1 MVAWLCLT
9 TTYFV
14 KSVPVFMKKIKT
26 KIFWTKS
33 KSVEIETKMKKEF
46 FSFDL
51 AMTPSMKYY
60 TGIIIKGYS
69 PYSADT
75 IINGGRY
82 DKLMDHF
89 HKVVPAIGFS
99 YDLSHILKALEKEEE
114 NNA

>member
-1 MVAWLCLT
+1 MLNQMIMMIQDQQLKDALLELRDL
-9 TTYFV
+9 YD
-14 KSVPVFMKKIKT
+14 KL
-26 KIFWTKS
+26 
-33 KSVEIETKMKKEF
+33 EKKEF